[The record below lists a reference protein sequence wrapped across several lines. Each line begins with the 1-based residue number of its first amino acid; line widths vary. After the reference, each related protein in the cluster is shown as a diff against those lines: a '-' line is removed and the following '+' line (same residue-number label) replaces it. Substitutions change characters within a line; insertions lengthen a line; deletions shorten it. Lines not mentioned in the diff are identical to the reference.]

1 MHCRA
6 HWLISTTTLVVLI
19 GALGSAQATGI
30 GTLSALSLGS
40 FNSSGGTSAPT
51 IITCDDFSRTAST
64 GTALDLRPV
73 QLPTNCG
80 STIAWATNLGT
91 WSISSGELAATGKV
105 NSTASVNA
113 GLTDVSAEATVIGAN
128 GTSRIAGVA
137 INHTGGTRIYLAA
150 ALSGPG
156 TAQLLL
162 VNGNTVST
170 LASATA
176 TITATTVVR
185 ITRVS
190 TAVTVSVNGA
200 LVISF
205 TLSAG
210 NVTTLS
216 GGTRTGLYWNSGTTI
231 RFTNFL
237 VTAASTP

>member
-1 MHCRA
+1 M
-6 HWLISTTTLVVLI
+6 VLI
-19 GALGSAQATGI
+19 GALSSAYATSLGGLSAKTIGEFTGGSA
-30 GTLSALSLGS
+30 SP
-40 FNSSGGTSAPT
+40 PT
-51 IITCDDFSRTAST
+51 TITCDDFSRAAST
-64 GTALDLRPV
+64 GSALNLRPV
-73 QLPTNCG
+73 QLPANCG
-80 STIAWATNLGT
+80 STITWTTNLGT
-91 WSISSGELAATGKV
+91 WTITSGQLAAT
-105 NSTASVNA
+105 TANATATVNA
-113 GLTDVSAEATVIGAN
+113 GLTNVSAEATVIGAN

-162 VNGNTVST
+162 VNGNTVTT
-170 LASATA
+170 LASVAA

-185 ITRVS
+185 ITRIAS
-190 TAVTVSVNGA
+190 AVTVSVNGA

-231 RFTNFL
+231 RFTNIL
-237 VTAASTP
+237 VTQAVAP